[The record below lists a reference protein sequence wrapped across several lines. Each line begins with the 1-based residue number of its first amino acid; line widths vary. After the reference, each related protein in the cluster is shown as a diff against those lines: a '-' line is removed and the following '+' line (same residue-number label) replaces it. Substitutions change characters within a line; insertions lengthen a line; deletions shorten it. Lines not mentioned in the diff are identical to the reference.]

1 MVRTPILTRFGGI
14 PGLIQAGFGR
24 KRPDLHTA
32 FLQPERLPRFV
43 IECPPAM
50 RILDLIG
57 SIPWGQFPERNL
69 YRNWGQVTIPHAA
82 FSAACLVKLNEGLVS
97 MADLRQY
104 LVEHPAFIGLL
115 GFPLTPSARFSC
127 GFDPSASLPTQR
139 HLKQMLRDIPNTT
152 MQFLLGESVRLL
164 LSEFATLGLSAGEC
178 ISLDTKH
185 ILAWVKENNP
195 KAYVSDRF
203 NKEKQPAGD
212 PDCKLGCKRRHIR
225 LGNNP

>member
-32 FLQPERLPRFV
+32 FLQPERLPHFV

-104 LVEHPAFIGLL
+104 LVEHPAFIWLL

-164 LSEFATLGLSAGEC
+164 LSEFATLGFERRRMHLARHQTYPGMGEREQPQ
-178 ISLDTKH
+178 SLCQRPLQQRETACGRPG
-185 ILAWVKENNP
+185 L
-195 KAYVSDRF
+195 
-203 NKEKQPAGD
+203 QT
-212 PDCKLGCKRRHIR
+212 R
-225 LGNNP
+225 LQASPHPPGR